1 MLSCQVFSCQH
12 LYLEKAQVR
21 IALFWIAT
29 RSVLYSRSSVKLS
42 SVLVSTPISNES
54 SGKNCFVLD
63 CNMVCF
69 VQSVKCSRV
78 NSYI

>member
-1 MLSCQVFSCQH
+1 MFSCQH

-29 RSVLYSRSSVKLS
+29 WSVLYSRS
-42 SVLVSTPISNES
+42 SVLVSTPISKES

-69 VQSVKCSRV
+69 VQ
-78 NSYI
+78 

>member
-69 VQSVKCSRV
+69 VQ
-78 NSYI
+78 

>member
-12 LYLEKAQVR
+12 LYLKKAQVR

-29 RSVLYSRSSVKLS
+29 AQGLFCTRSVLYSRSSV
-42 SVLVSTPISNES
+42 LVSTPISKES

-69 VQSVKCSRV
+69 VQ
-78 NSYI
+78 